1 MTECRECER
10 SIPESANFCP
20 SCGAPQNEEAAR
32 ALESFTK
39 KRLAELSPE
48 EREELLAEDGDTLDR
63 SDLANRLSYAVG
75 WLTIVV
81 GLATLPSLAS
91 AFLLFAGI
99 IILPPIRRL
108 IGRVVGTEPDL
119 VPIVAVYTLSVSL
132 AAAFVWVF

>member
-1 MTECRECER
+1 MTECRECDR

-48 EREELLAEDGDTLDR
+48 EREELIEDAGDTLDR
-63 SDLANRLSYAVG
+63 SDLTNRITYAIG
-75 WLTIVV
+75 WLTIVL
-81 GLATLPSLAS
+81 GLATLPSIAS

-99 IILPPIRRL
+99 VILPPIRRL
-108 IGRVVGTEPDL
+108 IGTVVGTEPDL
-119 VPIVAVYTLSVSL
+119 VPIVAFYTLSVSL
-132 AAAFVWVF
+132 AAAFVWVL